1 MVTRP
6 VLLFLGVACGLVFL
20 LVSIHNSRTLNQDL
34 MAKLVETE
42 VESIF
47 LNKFFVSLV
56 LDGLM
61 AQHKIGS
68 KYVQQNLNCQLFA
81 NYSNCQHAAE
91 RRGL

>member
-1 MVTRP
+1 MVIRP

-47 LNKFFVSLV
+47 LNKFFVKCLRPNHPALKV
-56 LDGLM
+56 
-61 AQHKIGS
+61 
-68 KYVQQNLNCQLFA
+68 
-81 NYSNCQHAAE
+81 
-91 RRGL
+91 

>member
-47 LNKFFVSLV
+47 RIFFLSLSF
-56 LDGLM
+56 LM
-61 AQHKIGS
+61 G
-68 KYVQQNLNCQLFA
+68 
-81 NYSNCQHAAE
+81 
-91 RRGL
+91 

>member
-47 LNKFFVSLV
+47 
-56 LDGLM
+56 
-61 AQHKIGS
+61 KIILCLS
-68 KYVQQNLNCQLFA
+68 R
-81 NYSNCQHAAE
+81 S
-91 RRGL
+91 

>member
-47 LNKFFVSLV
+47 RFIFVSLSF
-56 LDGLM
+56 LM
-61 AQHKIGS
+61 G
-68 KYVQQNLNCQLFA
+68 
-81 NYSNCQHAAE
+81 
-91 RRGL
+91 

>member
-42 VESIF
+42 VESFFRINCLSLSF
-47 LNKFFVSLV
+47 LM
-56 LDGLM
+56 G
-61 AQHKIGS
+61 G
-68 KYVQQNLNCQLFA
+68 
-81 NYSNCQHAAE
+81 
-91 RRGL
+91 